1 MIDGRTLVGDLDQ
14 SIGLALGLDK
24 QFRQN
29 RAGQLIDQAINAP
42 DEEVMGLVS
51 KIAQVGGTD
60 MAQGVMQ
67 MIQSNDQR
75 ELAQA
80 QQQAREMQVFSTKLR
95 NIKDHRDRR
104 IFISN
109 EINRR
114 ASEGL
119 PYDKLLEPAN
129 MDFEQQNFWAT
140 QNMITADN
148 VGKLVDRYL
157 TPPDPFKQ
165 AELDLKRDRLGLDRE
180 KLDIDKGKLK
190 LERDKLSTGPKVDPK
205 VFEQEQK
212 LRKEV
217 NDITKDYRKI
227 NDSYGRIRASVQDP
241 SAAGDLALIF
251 NYMKMLD
258 PGSVVRESE
267 FATAQNA
274 GGVPARVRATFNK
287 LIKGERLDDTQRD
300 DFFNR
305 SNMLYTEATKNFQKR
320 ITSYRGIAERAGLDS
335 QNVITKQ
342 NLYSTDAQAG
352 GDLSQDEQAE
362 LEALRKEQGN

>member
-1 MIDGRTLVGDLDQ
+1 MIDGRTLEPNLNQ
-14 SIGLALGLDK
+14 AISLALGLGN
-24 QFRQN
+24 QLRQN

-80 QQQAREMQVFSTKLR
+80 QQQARDMQVFSAKLR
-95 NIKDHRDRR
+95 NIKDPRDRR

-180 KLDIDKGKLK
+180 KLDIDKGKLQ

-217 NDITKDYRKI
+217 NDITKDFRKI
-227 NDSYGRIRASVQDP
+227 NDSYATLVASSTSP
-241 SAAGDLALIF
+241 TPAGDIAMIF

-267 FATAQNA
+267 FELAETARPILQRFGLSWDKHKSLWEGKRLTSSQRADFVDRAFKIYKEKAKNYNKRVDQYTGVAT
-274 GGVPARVRATFNK
+274 
-287 LIKGERLDDTQRD
+287 
-300 DFFNR
+300 
-305 SNMLYTEATKNFQKR
+305 
-320 ITSYRGIAERAGLDS
+320 RAGIEP
-335 QNVITKQ
+335 QNVILDQ
-342 NLYSTDAQAG
+342 ELYKDQGAT
-352 GDLSQDEQAE
+352 LSEEEQAE